1 MLSITFS
8 KKCDPRN
15 ILGELI
21 FKEFSISC
29 GNKIFR
35 IPIFGKLFSIPVA
48 ISSFFVNFVN
58 SHSYCSNHMKF
69 KQIRHLVVQLAENSK
84 LIPTITKHIELLRLP
99 TFSPTT
105 KMRMDIIRDWSCVL
119 RLLRMI
125 SADGFLGAISYLLKS
140 RQFELKPF

>member
-1 MLSITFS
+1 METEESPATVFLSKQQAIES
-8 KKCDPRN
+8 VIN
-15 ILGELI
+15 HHELA
-21 FKEFSISC
+21 S
-29 GNKIFR
+29 
-35 IPIFGKLFSIPVA
+35 
-48 ISSFFVNFVN
+48 
-58 SHSYCSNHMKF
+58 KF

-140 RQFELKPF
+140 RQFELKPI